1 MNVCDSFG
9 KKVAGLKRIRG
20 GTTAFP
26 QCIVILSILSRSFM
40 TSALHASSRKGKIKM
55 VVKANPDAM
64 AEVFNGRPLLFVNC
78 LSDEDLTLISL
89 KFSCI
94 QVVCREIQVR
104 FTEELS
110 VRRVAS
116 NGKWQTYFRVLQW
129 FAKSIACACGQQL

>member
-1 MNVCDSFG
+1 MH
-9 KKVAGLKRIRG
+9 
-20 GTTAFP
+20 
-26 QCIVILSILSRSFM
+26 VILIILSRSFM
-40 TSALHASSRKGKIKM
+40 TSAVHASSRKGKIKM